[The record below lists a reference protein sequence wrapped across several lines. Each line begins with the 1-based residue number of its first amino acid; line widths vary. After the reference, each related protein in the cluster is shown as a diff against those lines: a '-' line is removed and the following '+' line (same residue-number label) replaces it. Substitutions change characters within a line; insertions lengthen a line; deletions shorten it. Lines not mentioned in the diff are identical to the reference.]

1 MNLACLIGCSSSK
14 SPSWVQVRVDL
25 LGDDTP
31 PHEPKR
37 KMHQWNQIEVY
48 RSSNSSRSTSNMGE
62 RACVGA
68 LVPSQRDCPFTALSI
83 AGLSVRRRNFRE
95 ERVVRD
101 RDACHCSFGV
111 PLPPERE

>member
-1 MNLACLIGCSSSK
+1 
-14 SPSWVQVRVDL
+14 
-25 LGDDTP
+25 
-31 PHEPKR
+31 
-37 KMHQWNQIEVY
+37 MHQWNQIEVY

-101 RDACHCSFGV
+101 RDACHLALECLY
-111 PLPPERE
+111 PLNENKPPWEHMWSAVNDSTAL